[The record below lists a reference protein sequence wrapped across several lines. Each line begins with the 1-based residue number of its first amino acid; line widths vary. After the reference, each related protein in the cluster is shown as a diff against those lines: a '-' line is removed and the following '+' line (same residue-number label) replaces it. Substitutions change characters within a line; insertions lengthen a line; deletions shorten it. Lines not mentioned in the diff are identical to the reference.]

1 MKLYLVRHAEAIE
14 RSGTAPDA
22 SRFLTTKGRLAF
34 RKIARRVRKAGIAP
48 AVILTSPLLRS
59 VQTAEILAER
69 LHHEGPVVVTGE
81 LSPGFDHRGLRS
93 LLHGTGDIEEAA
105 FVGHEPDLGDLAA
118 TLLALPGGFPLRKGA
133 VVALEV
139 DIDAPKGTAK
149 FLWRTDGKGTVARL
163 ADATG
168 G

>member
-14 RSGTAPDA
+14 RSGTTPDG
-22 SRFLTTKGRLAF
+22 RRYLTTKGRRSF

-48 AVILTSPLLRS
+48 DIVYSSPLLRA

-69 LHHEGPVVVTGE
+69 LKYDGEVIVAME
-81 LSPGFDHRGLRS
+81 LSPGFDDRALRS
-93 LLHGTGDIEEAA
+93 LLSRAGIPAEAA

-118 TLLALPGGFPLRKGA
+118 ALLALPGRFPLRKGA
-133 VVALEV
+133 VLALDL
-139 DIDAPKGTAK
+139 DIGAPKGSAK
-149 FLWRTDGKGTVARL
+149 FLWLTDGKGTVTRL
-163 ADATG
+163 ADAAG